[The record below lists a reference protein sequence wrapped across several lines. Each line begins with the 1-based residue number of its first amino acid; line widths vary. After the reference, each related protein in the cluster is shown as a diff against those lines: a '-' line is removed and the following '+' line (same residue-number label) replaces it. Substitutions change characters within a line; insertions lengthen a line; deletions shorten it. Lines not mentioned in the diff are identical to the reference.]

1 MKKHVRVVTPI
12 TTKGFRDLSEFKA
25 LEGPDLHISHSEI
38 DLGPASIEC
47 EFDEAM
53 ALPGTIAKIIEA
65 EREGAQAVVIDC
77 MGDPG
82 MKAGRECVN
91 IPVIGP
97 CESAMH
103 MASMLGHTFSFVTV
117 LGRLRPMIEHLAEQ
131 YGVPGK
137 MASVRSVDIPV
148 LELEQDL
155 DRTKAA
161 LAEVAVRAVEEDGAD
176 AIVFGCT
183 GMLGCA
189 DAVRAGLLAKG
200 YDVPVIDPVPLA
212 VRMAAALIESGLSHS
227 KITYENPP
235 IKPLAGYEMPP
246 LNVTSEAA
254 E

>member
-1 MKKHVRVVTPI
+1 MMKHVRVVTPI

-25 LEGPDLHISHSEI
+25 LEGPELTVSHSEI

-47 EFDEAM
+47 EYD
-53 ALPGTIAKIIEA
+53 

-103 MASMLGHTFSFVTV
+103 VASMLGHSFSFVTV
-117 LGRLRPMIEHLAEQ
+117 LARLRPMIEHLAEQ

-148 LELEQDL
+148 LELEQDM

-161 LAEVAVRAVEEDGAD
+161 LAEVAVRAVEEDGAH

-212 VRMAAALIESGLSHS
+212 VRLAASLIESGLSHS
-227 KITYENPP
+227 KLTYEQPP
-235 IKPLAGYEMPP
+235 LKPVAGYDMPP
-246 LNVTSEAA
+246 LSVASEAA

>member
-1 MKKHVRVVTPI
+1 
-12 TTKGFRDLSEFKA
+12 
-25 LEGPDLHISHSEI
+25 
-38 DLGPASIEC
+38 
-47 EFDEAM
+47 
-53 ALPGTIAKIIEA
+53 
-65 EREGAQAVVIDC
+65 
-77 MGDPG
+77 
-82 MKAGRECVN
+82 
-91 IPVIGP
+91 
-97 CESAMH
+97 
-103 MASMLGHTFSFVTV
+103 
-117 LGRLRPMIEHLAEQ
+117 MIKHLAEQ

-148 LELEQDL
+148 LEFEQDL

-200 YDVPVIDPVPLA
+200 YDIPVIDPVPFA
-212 VRMAAALIESGLSHS
+212 VRMAAALIESGVSHS
-227 KITYENPP
+227 KITYEKPP
-235 IKPLAGYEMPP
+235 IKPVTGYEMPP